1 MVGKWNFVIY
11 LIFYFH
17 FCMWGSAEKASDI
30 ARGYSYV
37 ACDECHYFLTDSNY
51 NTNTWLSYQWV
62 QKWLNQQ
69 IRILLSAAIGDIKDY
84 GVSQK
89 WVGKYSI
96 LYTASKLCVAMSF
109 TVWIFIVHEIIKR
122 TFGIRI
128 YRRRVIPITSR

>member
-1 MVGKWNFVIY
+1 MV
-11 LIFYFH
+11 
-17 FCMWGSAEKASDI
+17 
-30 ARGYSYV
+30 
-37 ACDECHYFLTDSNY
+37 
-51 NTNTWLSYQWV
+51 YQWV

-109 TVWIFIVHEIIKR
+109 TVWIFIVHEIIKAYIQNQDLQEKSNSDN
-122 TFGIRI
+122 FEIGWM
-128 YRRRVIPITSR
+128 

>member
-1 MVGKWNFVIY
+1 
-11 LIFYFH
+11 
-17 FCMWGSAEKASDI
+17 
-30 ARGYSYV
+30 
-37 ACDECHYFLTDSNY
+37 
-51 NTNTWLSYQWV
+51 V

-109 TVWIFIVHEIIKR
+109 TV
-122 TFGIRI
+122 
-128 YRRRVIPITSR
+128 